1 MTLVNTGTGE
11 VISDDEYVD
20 MILRNYEEAN
30 QVYQEAREQRERARQ
45 VLFRYMD
52 DNGADGI
59 PSEVYTV
66 RRKQS
71 YSYTKNK
78 DGFLPLLEI
87 LNPLDLKKVYKAP
100 TPADGTWFVQRIKAL
115 AATYPQINEVLERV
129 REASVTLEF
138 VRRTDGK

>member
-71 YSYTKNK
+71 YDTHPA
-78 DGFLPLLEI
+78 GLEES
-87 LNPLDLKKVYKAP
+87 LQ
-100 TPADGTWFVQRIKAL
+100 G
-115 AATYPQINEVLERV
+115 TYPCGRDVVCAAYQSTSCNLSPDQRGVG
-129 REASVTLEF
+129 A
-138 VRRTDGK
+138 GAGG